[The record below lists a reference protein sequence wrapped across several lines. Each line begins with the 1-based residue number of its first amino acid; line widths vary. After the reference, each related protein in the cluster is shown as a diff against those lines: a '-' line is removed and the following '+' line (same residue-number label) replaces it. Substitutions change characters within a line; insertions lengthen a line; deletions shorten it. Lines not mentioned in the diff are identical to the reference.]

1 VEDFLEDEGGPLAL
15 ISRIAEW
22 KAEMST
28 FLALANSVRL
38 GDRIFDTNQIP
49 EGLQS
54 GIMRLP

>member
-1 VEDFLEDEGGPLAL
+1 MEDFLEDEGGPLAL

-28 FLALANSVRL
+28 FLVFANSERL
-38 GDRIFDTNQIP
+38 GDRILVTNQIP

-54 GIMRLP
+54 GIIRLP